1 MEEPSC
7 RVFRWRQTIST
18 PEASPEG
25 HRKEHPDLEML

>member
-7 RVFRWRQTIST
+7 RVFRRQTISA